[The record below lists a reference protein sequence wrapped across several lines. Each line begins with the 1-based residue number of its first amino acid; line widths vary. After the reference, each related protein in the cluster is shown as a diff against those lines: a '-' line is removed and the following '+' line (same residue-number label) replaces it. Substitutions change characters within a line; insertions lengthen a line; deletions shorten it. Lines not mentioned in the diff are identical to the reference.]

1 MEPGSRRSRRS
12 WAALVWALVL
22 AVPLLGLGEGGLPG
36 DTIPAAEAAPLAAPD
51 NSIILQPAL
60 SGFSQPGFMTNAGD
74 GSGRLFVVE
83 LGGVIKVVVNG
94 VTRPTPF
101 LDLRSVVQVGGEQG
115 LLGLAFHPDYEHN
128 GRFFVFYT
136 AKPPPNQ
143 TANVGSNTL
152 EEYHATPGADVAD
165 PTPVRTLFALP
176 DRAVNH
182 NAGML
187 GFSPV
192 DSHNYLYVT
201 TGDEGGGGD
210 TFGNSQNLDSLFAK
224 MLRLDVDNIPSGR
237 TYGIPP
243 TNPYVG
249 QSDVKQE
256 TWAWGLRNPWRW
268 SFDRQTGDIYIG
280 DVGQGM
286 YEEIDVLPSLLAGQS
301 GRNFGWNVREGA
313 HCYNAATCSSAGF
326 TDPVLE
332 YDHSQG
338 CAVIGG
344 YRYRGTVSQA
354 LQGAYFYADECSG
367 RVWRATSDGG
377 SWSSVV
383 ALDTTE
389 HFSSFG
395 EDEAG
400 EIYLV
405 ALSGT
410 IYHVIQAPSC
420 ASRPRVVMQASRLG
434 TGTYLVTLSASDNA
448 GVTGNVLN
456 SVQFTRITNGSVTI
470 GSQTNQ
476 RNPFTAT
483 LPGTGPLAQFTVQR
497 VQAGQ
502 AMHVDLSVTDRCG
515 AWKTFFGAGTGAN

>member
-1 MEPGSRRSRRS
+1 MTPGSRRSGI
-12 WAALVWALVL
+12 ALVCALVL
-22 AVPLLGLGEGGLPG
+22 MLAPALGLG
-36 DTIPAAEAAPLAAPD
+36 AAGPLGERSALVSAAPLAAPD
-51 NSIILQPAL
+51 NSIILQPFLA
-60 SGFSQPGFMTNAGD
+60 GFTQPGFLTNAGD
-74 GSGRLFVVE
+74 GTGRLFVVE

-94 VTRPTPF
+94 VTRSTPF
-101 LDLRSVVQVGGEQG
+101 LDLRSVVQAGGEQG

-152 EEYHATPGADVAD
+152 EEYKVSSDPNIAN

-192 DSHNYLYVT
+192 DSHNYLYVS

-210 TFGNSQNLDSLFAK
+210 TFGNSQNLNSLFAK
-224 MLRLDVDNIPSGR
+224 MLRLDVDNIPNGQ

-243 TNPYVG
+243 DNPYVG
-249 QSDVKQE
+249 QSGVRPE

-268 SFDRQTGDIYIG
+268 SFDRQNGDIYIG
-280 DVGQGM
+280 DVGQNL
-286 YEEIDVLPSLLAGQS
+286 YEEIDVLPSLLTGQS
-301 GRNFGWNVREGA
+301 GRNFGWNVREGF
-313 HCYNAATCSSAGF
+313 HCYNATTCSTTGF
-326 TDPVLE
+326 TDPILE
-332 YDHSQG
+332 YDHTQG

-354 LQGAYFYADECSG
+354 LRGLYFYADECTG
-367 RVWRATSDGG
+367 LVWHANNAGG
-377 SWSSVV
+377 QWSSVL

-389 HFSSFG
+389 NFSSFG

-400 EIYLV
+400 EVYLV
-405 ALSGT
+405 ALSGK
-410 IYHVIQAPSC
+410 IYHIVQAANC
-420 ASRPRVVMQASRLG
+420 ATRPRVSIRPTRTG
-434 TGTYLVTLSASDNA
+434 TGTYDVTLTASDNVA
-448 GVTGNVLN
+448 VVGNVLS
-456 SVQFTRITNGSVTI
+456 SVAFTRITNASVTI
-470 GSQTNQ
+470 GAQANQ

-483 LPGTGPLAQFTVQR
+483 LPGTSPTTHFVVQR
-497 VQAGQ
+497 VQTGQ